1 MYSELVMALIITDIK
16 SDISETT
23 DQILKKALKK
33 VSLSERDI
41 SKAEIYKTSLD
52 ARKRNDI
59 HFVHSVYLD
68 LRDSKAE
75 KNICQKNYS

>member
-1 MYSELVMALIITDIK
+1 MALIITDIK

-41 SKAEIYKTSLD
+41 SKAEIYQATQIGIYRNQQLTKLIINKKTLFF
-52 ARKRNDI
+52 N
-59 HFVHSVYLD
+59 SVF
-68 LRDSKAE
+68 
-75 KNICQKNYS
+75 